1 MVYLALEPKVAR
13 EAIDLA
19 RTAENWVWVGSD
31 ALTPDEFQR
40 LIAEGVKVT
49 RFSQPLSGASSEL
62 IEGVAS
68 IVKEHHPNQIVW
80 VQHVTR
86 F

>member
-1 MVYLALEPKVAR
+1 MVYLALEPTAAR

-19 RTAENWVWVGSD
+19 RGSECWVWVGSD
-31 ALTPDEFQR
+31 ALAPDEFQR

-49 RFSQPLSGASSEL
+49 RFSQPLLGASSEL
-62 IEGVAS
+62 VESMVS
-68 IVKEHHPNQIVW
+68 IIKQHHPDEIVW
-80 VQHVTR
+80 VQHVAR